1 MKDAE
6 RNRATVARLIAIL
19 SGEAA
24 IETGAEFVAHDVV
37 AYVDG
42 WRFEG
47 INVWAN
53 WILYLHTRGRVDGL
67 TLFVD
72 QVAVNDDG
80 TVTVRGCWS
89 AMQGERR
96 VFSKS
101 CSARYRLEH
110 GRIVEIWSTRLNY
123 AFMCGSH
130 LWCHVGFV
138 IELLR
143 ASRWKAR
150 TPQLD
155 LTMGVRNPSISF
167 VARAMTGGVLA
178 R

>member
-1 MKDAE
+1 MTETE
-6 RNRATVARLIAIL
+6 RNRATVARLIDIL
-19 SGEAA
+19 SGKSP
-24 IETGAEFVAHDVV
+24 IECGVELIAPDVV
-37 AYVDG
+37 ANVDG
-42 WRFEG
+42 WRFAG

-53 WILYLHTRGRVDGL
+53 WILYLRTRECVDGL

-72 QVAVNDDG
+72 QLAVNEDG

-110 GRIVEIWSTRLNY
+110 GRIVEIWSTRRNY
-123 AFMCGSH
+123 AFMCGAHTESRP
-130 LWCHVGFV
+130 GFA

-143 ASRWKAR
+143 AWWWKTRA
-150 TPQLD
+150 PQLD
-155 LTMGVRNPSISF
+155 LTGGERVRAVGFLSPATAQF
-167 VARAMTGGVLA
+167 AGD
-178 R
+178 